1 MQAKVGDRLVIE
13 GRTDHDS
20 RREGEVIEVRGAG
33 GAPPYLVRWSD
44 GHEGLTYP
52 GADAHVV
59 HAGVTSTRHSRCGSG
74 SWSPV
79 LVSISAARVSRAVT
93 GRTS

>member
-20 RREGEVIEVRGAG
+20 RREGEVIEVRGEDG
-33 GAPPYLVRWSD
+33 GPPFLVRWSD

-52 GADAHVV
+52 GSDAHVV
-59 HAGVTSTRHSRCGSG
+59 HAG
-74 SWSPV
+74 
-79 LVSISAARVSRAVT
+79 
-93 GRTS
+93 

>member
-1 MQAKVGDRLVIE
+1 MEAKVGDRLVVE
-13 GRTDHDS
+13 SAKVETP
-20 RREGEVIEVRGAG
+20 RREGEILEVRGVG

-59 HAGVTSTRHSRCGSG
+59 AG
-74 SWSPV
+74 
-79 LVSISAARVSRAVT
+79 
-93 GRTS
+93 